1 LEKHHPGRKKKYHP
15 PSGTRHLFSLLSFWQ
30 TPKLLRLSRSFSM
43 SLRRLALLSFCVLLA
58 ACSKVTQE
66 NYAKLSAGMAKAEVE
81 SLLGKPT
88 DCSGALGMSSCTWGD
103 KNSFISVQYAGDKV
117 LIFSGQGLK

>member
-1 LEKHHPGRKKKYHP
+1 MIKR
-15 PSGTRHLFSLLSFWQ
+15 SIFVLFTLL
-30 TPKLLRLSRSFSM
+30 T
-43 SLRRLALLSFCVLLA
+43 LA
-58 ACSKVTQE
+58 ACSKVNQE
-66 NYAKLSAGMAKAEVE
+66 NYSKLSAGMPKAEVE
-81 SLLGKPT
+81 KLLGSPT